1 MNCGA
6 IPHELATSTFFGH
19 AKGAFTGADADKG
32 GCFEAANGGT
42 LFLDEIGTL
51 PYDMQSSL
59 LRVLQEGTFMPVGSS
74 VERVTDVR
82 IVAATNED
90 MEKAIAE
97 GVSVRTCIIVWVSL
111 RYDNPRLQSVP
122 TIYCRLPTSSARSS
136 PQNCIVRE
144 QALPLK
150 RNGYCSHTPGQ
161 AI

>member
-1 MNCGA
+1 MSWLLLHFRA
-6 IPHELATSTFFGH
+6 R
-19 AKGAFTGADADKG
+19 KGAFTGADADKG

-74 VERVTDVR
+74 VERVADVR
-82 IVAATNED
+82 IVAATNENIG
-90 MEKAIAE
+90 KAIAE
-97 GVSVRTCIIVWVSL
+97 GVSVRTCTIVWVNL
-111 RYDNPRLQSVP
+111 RYDNPHLPSVP
-122 TIYCRLPTSSARSS
+122 KIFCRLPTSSARNS
-136 PQNCIVRE
+136 QKNCTVRE